1 MIRVN
6 PVREDEVVSAVQPV
20 IVGAGGMLGQHLT
33 EVLPETY
40 PQAVCATRDEID
52 ISDYWT
58 MRWEL
63 ERLRASVVVNCA
75 AYTDVDGSEAHEKR
89 ARLVNVDGAG
99 NLARACHAVGAR
111 VIHLSTDFVFDGRAA
126 RPYSEEDAVDPLSAY
141 GRSKLEGERAVAA
154 EAADHLIVRV
164 SWLYGPHGKNFV
176 SAILDAARA
185 GKPLRVVSDQH
196 GTPTYT
202 GDLARALTGLIDI
215 PARGVLH
222 FAQTGVCSRLDYA
235 REALR
240 QAGLGAVEVEAI
252 TSDALARP
260 ARRPAYSALDT
271 ARYRALTGETPRRW
285 EETLGDYLSAVGSVE
300 A

>member
-1 MIRVN
+1 MGGN
-6 PVREDEVVSAVQPV
+6 DVVSTVQPV
-20 IVGAGGMLGQHLT
+20 IVGAGGMLGQHLG

-40 PQAVCATRDEID
+40 PETVCATRDEID
-52 ISDYWT
+52 ITDYWT

-63 ERLRASVVVNCA
+63 ERLHASVVINCA
-75 AYTDVDGSEAHEKR
+75 AYTDVDGSEAHEER

-111 VIHLSTDFVFDGRAA
+111 LIHLSTDFVFDGRSE
-126 RPYSEEDAVDPLSAY
+126 RPYTEEDETAPLSAY
-141 GRSKLEGERAVAA
+141 GRSKLDGERAVAA
-154 EAADHLIVRV
+154 EAPDHLIVRV

-176 SAILDAARA
+176 SAILGAARA

-202 GDLARALTGLIDI
+202 GDLSRALTALVAIR
-215 PARGVLH
+215 AQGVLH

-240 QAGLGAVEVEAI
+240 QAGLGDVVVEAI
-252 TSDALARP
+252 TSDTLARP
-260 ARRPAYSALDT
+260 AHRPAYSALDT
-271 ARYRALTGETPRRW
+271 ARYLALTGEAPRRW
-285 EETLGDYLSAVGSVE
+285 QETLADYLSAVGSGE
-300 A
+300 AGGAA

>member
-1 MIRVN
+1 MQEN
-6 PVREDEVVSAVQPV
+6 DSVSAVQPV
-20 IVGAGGMLGQHLT
+20 IVGAGGMLGQHLA

-58 MRWEL
+58 TRWEL
-63 ERLRASVVVNCA
+63 ERLHATVVINCA
-75 AYTDVDGSEAHEKR
+75 AYTDVDGSEAHEER
-89 ARLVNVDGAG
+89 ARLVNVDGAA

-111 VIHLSTDFVFDGRAA
+111 LIHLSTDFVFNGRST
-126 RPYSEEDAVDPLSAY
+126 RPYTEEDEVDPLSAY
-141 GRSKLEGERAVAA
+141 GRSKLDGERAIVA
-154 EAADHLIVRV
+154 EAPDHLIVRV
-164 SWLYGPHGKNFV
+164 SWLYGPHGRNFV
-176 SAILDAARA
+176 AAILGAARA

-202 GDLARALTGLIDI
+202 GDLAGALTRLVGIGASGL
-215 PARGVLH
+215 LH

-240 QAGLGAVEVEAI
+240 QAGLGEVSIEPI
-252 TSDALARP
+252 TSDALAQP

-271 ARYRALTGETPRRW
+271 GRYRFLTGETPRRW
-285 EETLGDYLSAVGSVE
+285 EETLRDYLSLVGSVE
-300 A
+300 AGGAL

>member
-1 MIRVN
+1 M
-6 PVREDEVVSAVQPV
+6 SAVQPV

-33 EVLPETY
+33 EILPETY

-52 ISDYWT
+52 ITDYWT

-63 ERLRASVVVNCA
+63 ERLRATVVINCA
-75 AYTDVDGSEAHEKR
+75 AYTDVDGAEAHEER

-111 VIHLSTDFVFDGRAA
+111 LIHLSTDFVFNGRST
-126 RPYSEEDAVDPLSAY
+126 RPYTEEDRVDPLSAY
-141 GRSKLEGERAVAA
+141 GRSKLDGERAVAA
-154 EAADHLIVRV
+154 EAQDHLIVRA

-176 SAILDAARA
+176 SAILGAARA

-202 GDLARALTGLIDI
+202 GDLASALTRLVAIG
-215 PARGVLH
+215 ARGLLH
-222 FAQTGVCSRLDYA
+222 FAQTGVCSRLEYA
-235 REALR
+235 REALL
-240 QAGLGAVEVEAI
+240 QAGLGGVNVEPI
-252 TSDALARP
+252 TSDALAG
-260 ARRPAYSALDT
+260 AAHRPAYSALDT

-285 EETLGDYLSAVGSVE
+285 EETLGDYLSAVESVG
-300 A
+300 AGGAP